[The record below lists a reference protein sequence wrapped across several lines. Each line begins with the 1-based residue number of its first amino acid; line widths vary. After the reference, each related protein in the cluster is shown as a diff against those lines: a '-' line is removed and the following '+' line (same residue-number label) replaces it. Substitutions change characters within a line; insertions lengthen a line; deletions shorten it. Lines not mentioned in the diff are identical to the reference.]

1 MFLWL
6 ENTSVAIWVGGS
18 LWAYPVLL
26 SLHIVGLATVVGI
39 FSMRDLRLLGLFTGL
54 QPAAFL
60 PLSKLAWIGFI
71 INAVSGILLFTSQA
85 VTFINST
92 PFLLKISSIV
102 AGMTLAGILQSR
114 LRSELVT
121 SNGDVVISRSTKQIA
136 LVSLS
141 FWLAAIIAG
150 RLIAYI

>member
-114 LRSELVT
+114 LRGELAT